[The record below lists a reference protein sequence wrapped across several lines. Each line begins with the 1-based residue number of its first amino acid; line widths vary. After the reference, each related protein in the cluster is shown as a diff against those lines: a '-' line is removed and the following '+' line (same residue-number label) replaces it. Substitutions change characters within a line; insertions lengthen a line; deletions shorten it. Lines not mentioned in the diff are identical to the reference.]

1 MGKGVTQERIIFFIL
16 AVIFFG
22 LVVFIFF
29 KFLPSLITQIQLA
42 LGIIK
47 MSNIE
52 KATLCSIYRCIEG
65 CMSMRV
71 QELSWKEGDQTVH
84 CQQFC
89 TGEPYGIGPELPDDA
104 YTREWWGLGAQEPSL
119 RICNPKYPVII
130 KLKEKEKIEK
140 SHLVLG
146 ETRVSDVRCVLS
158 TDSSGP
164 DILSIFTYFVGG
176 VWQSV
181 LNVWALTTGGTV
193 SENIL
198 MIDQGIVAGKGNKED
213 CVVAGTSIVVS
224 HDSFQQL
231 TLDGG
236 KTIKIAS
243 DFEWFGGINAV
254 FTYMAEKD
262 KYEQMFGS

>member
-1 MGKGVTQERIIFFIL
+1 MKKGVTQERIVFLIL

-22 LVVFIFF
+22 LAVFVIFRF
-29 KFLPSLITQIQLA
+29 FPSLMTQIELA

-84 CQQFC
+84 CQKFC
-89 TGEPYGIGPELPDDA
+89 TGEPYGIDAELPDDA
-104 YTREWWGLGAQEPSL
+104 YTREWWGLGAQESSL

-146 ETRVSDVRCVLS
+146 ETRVSDVRCILP
-158 TDSSGP
+158 TDASGP
-164 DILSIFTYFVGG
+164 DILSIFIYIIKKP
-176 VWQSV
+176 WQDLV
-181 LNVWALTTGGTV
+181 NAWTLITGGTI

-198 MIDQGIVAGKGNKED
+198 MVDQGIIAGKGNKED
-213 CVVAGTSIVVS
+213 CILAGTSIIAS

-243 DFEWFGGINAV
+243 YFEGVSVINTV

-262 KYEQMFGS
+262 RYDQMFGS